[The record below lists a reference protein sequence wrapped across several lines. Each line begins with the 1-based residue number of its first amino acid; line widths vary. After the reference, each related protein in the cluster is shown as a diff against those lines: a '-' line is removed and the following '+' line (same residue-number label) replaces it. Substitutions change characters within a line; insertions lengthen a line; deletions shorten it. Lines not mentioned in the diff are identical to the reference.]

1 MCGEN
6 LLLEP
11 SSVIHTLTPENRRCN
26 KPRSPEPNLIK
37 ATFHPLASTFTM
49 NSFPTASFQETVGN
63 LELSEAAPMKHFKAC
78 QLLHRATF
86 RSHFPLRFQKC
97 TYLGTEQE
105 WQNMRT

>member
-6 LLLEP
+6 LLLEHTTM
-11 SSVIHTLTPENRRCN
+11 IHILTPKNRRGN
-26 KPRSPEPNLIK
+26 KPKSHKPNLIK
-37 ATFHPLASTFTM
+37 SNIHPLASTFTM

-63 LELSEAAPMKHFKAC
+63 LKLSEADPVKHFKAC
-78 QLLHRATF
+78 QLLHCTTF

-105 WQNMRT
+105 WQNMST